1 MAAPDVNK
9 ADITLPGAGRCGAAR
24 RGGSRSPPEK
34 TRSSRRWMRPEIT
47 FCS

>member
-24 RGGSRSPPEK
+24 RAGSRSPPEK